1 MRRFSRRVK
10 TVAKQETYDDVA
22 NAETGDDKIRK
33 EVELLKMMSHSNFVR
48 LEEVIETDDY
58 WYFLMELI
66 RGDEIF
72 DLLADRGAFDEA
84 TARQIM
90 RQLLEAIRYM
100 HSKGIMH
107 RDLKPENIRLA
118 EAPGSGVGAVLV
130 VKIADLSIAEL
141 VGLTGVGIV
150 RPPQHHWLW
159 QKMRP
164 VEPWWRLIQLARCIP
179 PLFAISAPIRPA
191 HLRTSG

>member
-1 MRRFSRRVK
+1 
-10 TVAKQETYDDVA
+10 
-22 NAETGDDKIRK
+22 
-33 EVELLKMMSHSNFVR
+33 MMSHSNIFR
-48 LEEVIETDDY
+48 LVDEIETEDY

-66 RGDEIF
+66 RGDEVF
-72 DLLADRGAFDEA
+72 DLLADRGTFDEA

-90 RQLLEAIRYM
+90 RQPLEAIRYM

-118 EAPGSGVGAVLV
+118 ETPCSGVRAGLV
-130 VKIADLSIAEL
+130 VKIADVSIAEL

-164 VEPWWRLIQLARCIP
+164 VEPC
-179 PLFAISAPIRPA
+179 
-191 HLRTSG
+191 GV